1 MHQRPCSKHFPCLKS
16 LNLYDNVMRQAFYYQ
31 YLINTKTESKRES
44 HLFKVSGPGH
54 SETKIWTE
62 ISGHE
67 PCAPQSRVH
76 LLLLGKE
83 ELGCRV

>member
-1 MHQRPCSKHFPCLKS
+1 
-16 LNLYDNVMRQAFYYQ
+16 MRQAFYYQ

-54 SETKIWTE
+54 GETKIWTE

-67 PCAPQSRVH
+67 PCVPQSRVH